1 MANVQFQG
9 PDGRIEGRYHKSDQ
23 SRAPLALVMHP
34 HPKFGGTM
42 NNKVVYTIFDAFKKR
57 GFSVLRFNFR
67 GVGMSE
73 GEYDNG
79 IGELSDA
86 AAAMDWLQN
95 ANKDSHECWVAGFSF
110 GAWISMQLLMRRP
123 EIQGFISVAPPTNMF
138 DFNFLAPCP
147 SSGLIVN
154 GSDDKIV
161 PPGYVKHLADKLRI
175 QKRIVVEHKIVDD
188 AGHFFEGQLDELTHH
203 CNDYL
208 IRRKAGAGNNFLS
221 ELGID

>member
-1 MANVQFQG
+1 MTNVQFQG
-9 PDGRIEGRYHKSDQ
+9 PAGRIEARYHKSEQ
-23 SRAPLALVMHP
+23 SRAPLALIMHP

-42 NNKVVYTIFDAFKKR
+42 NNKVVYTLFDMFKQR

-86 AAAMDWLQN
+86 ASAMDWLQN
-95 ANKDSHECWVAGFSF
+95 ANKDSHECWVGGFSF
-110 GAWISMQLLMRRP
+110 GSWISMQLLMRRP
-123 EIQGFISVAPPTNMF
+123 EIQGFISVAPPANMF

-147 SSGLIVN
+147 SSGLIIN

-161 PPGYVKHLADKLRI
+161 PAGYVKQLAEKLKI
-175 QKRIVVEHKIVDD
+175 QKRITVEHKIIDE
-188 AGHFFEGQLDELTHH
+188 AGHFFEGQLDELSSH
-203 CNDYL
+203 CDDYL
-208 IRRKAGAGNNFLS
+208 IRRKAGAGNNFMS

>member
-9 PDGRIEGRYHKSDQ
+9 PSGRIEGRYVKSDRQ
-23 SRAPLALVMHP
+23 DAPIALILHP

-42 NNKVVYTIFDAFKKR
+42 NNKVCYNLFDTFRKQ

-73 GEYDNG
+73 GEFDNG

-86 AAAMDWLQN
+86 ASAMDWLQN
-95 ANKDSHECWVAGFSF
+95 QNKDSAECWVGGFSF
-110 GAWISMQLLMRRP
+110 GAWIGMQLLMRRP
-123 EIQGFISVAPPTNMF
+123 EIQGFISVAPPANMF

-161 PPGYVKHLADKLRI
+161 PASYVKKLHDKLKI
-175 QKRIVVEHKIVDD
+175 QKRITVDHTLIDD
-188 AGHFFEGQLDELTHH
+188 AGHFFDGQLDELSDA
-203 CNDYL
+203 CVDYL
-208 IRRKAGAGNNFLS
+208 QSRRAGTTNNLLA
-221 ELGID
+221 ELGIE

>member
-1 MANVQFQG
+1 MVNVQFQG
-9 PDGRIEGRYHKSDQ
+9 PAGRLEGRYIKSE
-23 SRAPLALVMHP
+23 RKGAPIALVLHP

-42 NNKVVYTIFDAFKKR
+42 NNKVVYSLFDTFRKF

-73 GEYDNG
+73 GEYDDG
-79 IGELSDA
+79 EGELSDA

-95 ANKDSHECWVAGFSF
+95 MNKDSLECWVGGFSF
-110 GAWISMQLLMRRP
+110 GSWIGMQLLMRRP

-147 SSGLIVN
+147 SSGLIIN
-154 GSDDKIV
+154 GTDDKIV
-161 PPGYVKHLADKLRI
+161 PPAYVKRLHDKLKL
-175 QKRIVVEHKIVDD
+175 QKRIVVEHTLVED
-188 AGHFFEGQLDELTHH
+188 AGHFFEGQLDVLSETVAG
-203 CNDYL
+203 YL
-208 IRRKAGAGNNFLS
+208 KKRRVGSNIHFLS